1 MLVLEVSFR
10 SRTCPTRP
18 AEPVDRIEPSATSQG
33 APRSDSTVWVCFSL
47 RSSECFPA
55 TLVETRDPDQTT
67 NELKKRVRKQK
78 GHLSESQI
86 ILWFF
91 FFFFTTN
98 TANLRHFQRHPAHL
112 HALQDHRSGLE
123 HGQHRSPFLDLSGGE
138 AGRLGLPLP
147 LTVTCS
153 QVFIF

>member
-91 FFFFTTN
+91 FFFLQPTLLTSGISKGTLRTCMPCRTTGLGWSMDS
-98 TANLRHFQRHPAHL
+98 TGAPSWTSVEVKL
-112 HALQDHRSGLE
+112 DDWDCRS
-123 HGQHRSPFLDLSGGE
+123 LS
-138 AGRLGLPLP
+138 L
-147 LTVTCS
+147 
-153 QVFIF
+153 